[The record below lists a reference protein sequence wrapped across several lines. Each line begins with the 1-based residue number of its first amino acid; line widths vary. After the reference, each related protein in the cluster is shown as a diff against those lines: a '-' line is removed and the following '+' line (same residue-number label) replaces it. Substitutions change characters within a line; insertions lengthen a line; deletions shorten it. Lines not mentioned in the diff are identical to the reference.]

1 MSQLF
6 KIMTKLTK
14 KQLLDLADNLNT
26 NYIDQIEYF
35 DGDCLRDFIQGEFK
49 INMTI
54 EQVWELEEHLNS
66 PVMAEEVLQLIEDAK
81 RLNMAISE
89 LINIPDIDE
98 KTLRKGHNLPVTD
111 KCPNYLN

>member
-35 DGDCLRDFIQGEFK
+35 DGDCLRDFIQ
-49 INMTI
+49 
-54 EQVWELEEHLNS
+54 
-66 PVMAEEVLQLIEDAK
+66 A
-81 RLNMAISE
+81 
-89 LINIPDIDE
+89 
-98 KTLRKGHNLPVTD
+98 NL
-111 KCPNYLN
+111 K

>member
-1 MSQLF
+1 
-6 KIMTKLTK
+6 
-14 KQLLDLADNLNT
+14 
-26 NYIDQIEYF
+26 
-35 DGDCLRDFIQGEFK
+35 
-49 INMTI
+49 
-54 EQVWELEEHLNS
+54 
-66 PVMAEEVLQLIEDAK
+66 MAEEVLQLIEDAK